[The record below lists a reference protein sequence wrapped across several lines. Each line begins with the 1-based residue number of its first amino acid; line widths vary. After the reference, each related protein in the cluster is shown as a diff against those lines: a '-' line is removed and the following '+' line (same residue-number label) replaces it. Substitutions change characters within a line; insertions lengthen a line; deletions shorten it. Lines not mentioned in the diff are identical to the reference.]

1 MRDAGTQD
9 LAAKGRLRGPW
20 QALALASL
28 LALTGLQGCATADLG
43 GGQAAARK
51 APEQVLVVNKTS
63 RAELVQAMGEG
74 DKVRFDSGWEAW
86 VYVDKPGVPL
96 LVGLIPVVGEI
107 SDVMEMTGTRRELTV
122 ILDDKGIVRKYK
134 LRASE

>member
-1 MRDAGTQD
+1 MPFGSQASGRRLLGAGAGAGAMALV
-9 LAAKGRLRGPW
+9 LAAG
-20 QALALASL
+20 
-28 LALTGLQGCATADLG
+28 GLSGCASVDATG
-43 GGQAAARK
+43 SQAASRK
-51 APEQVLVVNKTS
+51 APDQVLVLNRTS

-86 VYVDKPGVPL
+86 VYSDKPGVPL

-107 SDVMEMTGTRRELTV
+107 SDVVEMMGAKRELTV

-134 LRASE
+134 LRVRE